1 MPLSPLIAKVY
12 TPYATFV
19 HRIAGLPLKARSLL
33 IKQCQ
38 AQYDVIEPITTPTPT
53 LIRLLNSH
61 PDVVVTDLCDGRP
74 MTLALRNFFSFYNVS
89 VSDPLSSA
97 IILDI
102 LRGVEVQHNDYL
114 EAISSGW
121 LKEIRLCLSE
131 ATPRCDF
138 RSFFHDVDRPIH
150 PSLPYNPSSTKR
162 IRSIFRRFREM
173 LILQPIMLYP
183 RATHKNMSRSTRR
196 AFESHFGEG
205 SLDGIAV
212 FGQDDWERVYHD
224 YGIELEG
231 EVEFRQ
237 KWYPSGAKPRTYAAM
252 GGTSYR
258 YCRHLPDFFTALV
271 NLFRETNHVTRLRP
285 GRLFIPGS
293 LPAHFRVYDLSNFT
307 SNCRE
312 QRSFCLELV
321 EFFTGVSVT
330 VVDEHYGPEERD
342 LGEMLW
348 DYYVHCVD
356 RPLTSLERTPARFG
370 LQDHISYQHGVASLL
385 GIFGNL
391 MTCTLAH
398 FLILSP
404 TVETPEEINIAGDDG
419 LALEHDANEVHLDAA
434 IELVGTVEKTKNF
447 RSDEEGAICL
457 KRPLHQIGSRL
468 ELSYNIVPPTV
479 ATALSYIAGKDLDP
493 RFNHIGIED
502 LKPVDRVSLVG
513 VDLLRFLRSCYALK
527 YENVGLITAIFE
539 GFEGAVR
546 SQFNASMESLRIRWG
561 HNLFWPIHP
570 GDYDFLAVD
579 PIRLWCIYYT
589 GSRAFHVRERV
600 HLNVW
605 AFREVGD
612 VARCNSNRRLV
623 LLERLGFVE
632 KESISIQ
639 LDGLDAADFM
649 YNLFV
654 NPRFL
659 PPEVYS
665 YRVIRD
671 IPDYFMYEDF

>member
-183 RATHKNMSRSTRR
+183 RATHKTCLGVRVVPSKVILGKVRLM
-196 AFESHFGEG
+196 G
-205 SLDGIAV
+205 SPFLARMIGNA
-212 FGQDDWERVYHD
+212 Y
-224 YGIELEG
+224 
-231 EVEFRQ
+231 
-237 KWYPSGAKPRTYAAM
+237 T
-252 GGTSYR
+252 
-258 YCRHLPDFFTALV
+258 
-271 NLFRETNHVTRLRP
+271 TN
-285 GRLFIPGS
+285 
-293 LPAHFRVYDLSNFT
+293 
-307 SNCRE
+307 
-312 QRSFCLELV
+312 
-321 EFFTGVSVT
+321 
-330 VVDEHYGPEERD
+330 
-342 LGEMLW
+342 
-348 DYYVHCVD
+348 
-356 RPLTSLERTPARFG
+356 
-370 LQDHISYQHGVASLL
+370 
-385 GIFGNL
+385 
-391 MTCTLAH
+391 
-398 FLILSP
+398 
-404 TVETPEEINIAGDDG
+404 
-419 LALEHDANEVHLDAA
+419 
-434 IELVGTVEKTKNF
+434 
-447 RSDEEGAICL
+447 
-457 KRPLHQIGSRL
+457 
-468 ELSYNIVPPTV
+468 
-479 ATALSYIAGKDLDP
+479 
-493 RFNHIGIED
+493 
-502 LKPVDRVSLVG
+502 
-513 VDLLRFLRSCYALK
+513 
-527 YENVGLITAIFE
+527 
-539 GFEGAVR
+539 
-546 SQFNASMESLRIRWG
+546 
-561 HNLFWPIHP
+561 
-570 GDYDFLAVD
+570 LAVD

-600 HLNVW
+600 QFNVW

-612 VARCNSNRRLV
+612 VAKCNSNRRLV

-665 YRVIRD
+665 YRVVRD